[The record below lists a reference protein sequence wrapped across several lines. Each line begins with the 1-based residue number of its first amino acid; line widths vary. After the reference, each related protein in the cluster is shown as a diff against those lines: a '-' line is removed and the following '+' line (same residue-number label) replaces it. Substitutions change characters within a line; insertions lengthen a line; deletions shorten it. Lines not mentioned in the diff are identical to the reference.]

1 MKFRKKTILAAAAI
15 LIALCLAAVILSHRA
30 PAGSVV
36 REPLGTDFHTRT
48 VWTIEPSY
56 EADALCFINYAGGDT
71 YYTALFEGT
80 ARAEIEVFAARIPAA
95 DRRRVERLR
104 GALAGLGILPS
115 SAFLGLWA
123 AAGTP
128 DLERFRAA
136 LDDPARLRR
145 ERAAELDS
153 FYRFRLGG
161 WRLPGVAFDLACRE
175 FAAYLDILE
184 RAGFRSFWEASVR
197 PSLVVLSA
205 ELQEGTTRLNAVPVA
220 ESIAG
225 GSLPSDRIR
234 VRLARFARP
243 NGITLGG
250 TELVMEE
257 RTDAFGLAR
266 VACHEALHHKVDWTG
281 NADLAAVVRAAEGDP
296 LFRELFRS
304 RDRRAGY
311 NTPVALLEE
320 DLTRV
325 MDQLAA
331 EKLAAD
337 LRAAGDRVEAP
348 DARERWFF
356 EDGGMHAAAP
366 AFYALLSEEQSSV
379 PIGERVASWARAGR
393 LDAGVFQ
400 AAWRAFYGLDRP
412 GRLPEELRIVRAF
425 AAGDPRLEAI
435 GTDYSKAMDRGDF
448 VLFAEDWLAAESPR
462 SSISILDA
470 YAKNRGGEL
479 TLEPGGLRA
488 KYLFSGNW
496 TPSKRD
502 AAAGPNRLFYR
513 NAFFFRLDYADL
525 GRLEPGKPYA
535 LAPSGLGAAADSGLR
550 IVFK

>member
-1 MKFRKKTILAAAAI
+1 MQFQKNATLSAAA
-15 LIALCLAAVILSHRA
+15 LIVLFLVAVVLAHRA

-36 REPLGTDFHTRT
+36 REPLGTEFHTRT
-48 VWTIEPSY
+48 AWTIEPSY
-56 EADALCFINYAGGDT
+56 EADALCFINYAGGDA
-71 YYTALFEGT
+71 YYASLFEGP
-80 ARAEIEVFAARIPAA
+80 ARANFEAFAARIPQA
-95 DRRRVERLR
+95 DRRRLERLR
-104 GALAGLGILPS
+104 GALSGLGILPS
-115 SAFLGLWA
+115 SAFIGLWA

-128 DLERFRAA
+128 DLPRFRAA
-136 LDDPARLRR
+136 LDDPARFRR
-145 ERAAELDS
+145 ERAEDLDA

-161 WRLPGVAFDLACRE
+161 WRLPGFAFDLACRE
-175 FAAYLDILE
+175 LAAYLDILE

-197 PSLVVLSA
+197 PSLAALAS
-205 ELQEGTTRLNAVPVA
+205 ELQEGTALLNAVPVA
-220 ESIAG
+220 EAIAG
-225 GSLPSDRIR
+225 GSLPSDHIR

-257 RTDAFGLAR
+257 RTDALGLAR

-281 NADLAAVVRAAEGDP
+281 SAELAAVVRAAGRDP
-296 LFRELFRS
+296 LFKERFRS

-311 NTPVALLEE
+311 NTAVALVEE

-325 MDQLAA
+325 LDQLAA

-337 LRAAGDRVEAP
+337 ARAVGDRAEAP
-348 DARERWFF
+348 DSRERWFF

-366 AFYALLSEEQSSV
+366 AFYALLSEGQSSA

-393 LDAGVFQ
+393 LEAGDFQ

-412 GRLPEELRIVRAF
+412 GRLPEQPRIVRAST
-425 AAGDPRLEAI
+425 AGDPYLDKLSS
-435 GTDYSKAMDRGDF
+435 DYAKAMDRGDF
-448 VLFAEDWLAAESPR
+448 VLFAEDWLAAESPKA
-462 SSISILDA
+462 SIAILDA
-470 YAKNRGGEL
+470 YARSRGGEL

-502 AAAGPNRLFYR
+502 AEAGSYLLFYR

-525 GRLEPGKPYA
+525 GRIEPGRPYSISH
-535 LAPSGLGAAADSGLR
+535 SGLGAAADEGLR